1 MIKQLS
7 ILVLTALLFSCS
19 EKKLNVDVK
28 THLNIEQQKN
38 LKYDVIR
45 YIQDLPRNA
54 TQQNKFDTIFDAP
67 YKKMADSLDILNA
80 YKNLESDTL
89 YFAVAKIAPSL
100 KLKKVAT
107 VGKLVYDKNH
117 KIQYYEETF
126 RTWKMEVPEL
136 KETTEMLFKK
146 FIQGKDL
153 SEFYTKNSNGK
164 FIIEF
169 PDDNNKYDTKSRQWI
184 FNGNKDLMQN

>member
-67 YKKMADSLDILNA
+67 YKKMADSLDILNT
-80 YKNLESDTL
+80 YKNTESDTL

-107 VGKLVYDKNH
+107 VGKLVYDKNQ
-117 KIQYYEETF
+117 KIQYYEEAF

-136 KETTEMLFKK
+136 KKTTEMLFQK
-146 FIQGKDL
+146 FIQGEDL